1 MLVLGI
7 DPGTRHT
14 GYGIV
19 SKQGSRLLPV
29 VFGVISPGGRRP
41 LPERLRG
48 IHDDLGALIAE
59 HGPEVM
65 ALEEA
70 FYSKN
75 VRSAMRIGEARAIA
89 ILCAAE
95 AGIPVVEYTP
105 AVVKKAA
112 VGSGRAHKSQV
123 QVMVQRILGLAEP
136 PASEDAA
143 DALAVAI
150 CHCNRA
156 RPDPA

>member
-1 MLVLGI
+1 MLILGI
-7 DPGTRHT
+7 DPGSRNT
-14 GYGIV
+14 GYGMV
-19 SKQGSRLLPV
+19 SRQGSRILPV
-29 VFGVISPGGRRP
+29 AFGVISPGGRRA
-41 LPERLRG
+41 LPERLLQ
-48 IHDDLGALIAE
+48 IHDGLTDVIAE
-59 HGPEVM
+59 EKPEVM
-65 ALEEA
+65 AIEEA

-75 VRSAMRIGEARAIA
+75 VRSALRLGEARAIA

-95 AGIPVVEYTP
+95 AGIPVAEYSP
-105 AVVKKAA
+105 AVVKKAV

-150 CHCNRA
+150 CHCNRMRA
-156 RPDPA
+156 EPR